1 MNNQLQQIL
10 VFKSFFFVEMSA
22 AKVVTENDDSKYD
35 RHKLIQLGVDPEF
48 LNFMDYDQARELLI
62 GMLYLIVKKQDGYA

>member
-1 MNNQLQQIL
+1 
-10 VFKSFFFVEMSA
+10 MSA

-48 LNFMDYDQARELLI
+48 LNFMDDDQARELLK
-62 GMLYLIVKKQDGYA
+62 GMLYLIAKKQDGYA